1 MALTLAPKGRRVA
14 VIGDMLELGESAG
27 ALHRDSG
34 RALAGRV
41 DAVVGVGPLASA
53 RTAAWIRDN
62 VPGVHIPDAII
73 NRLLGADSQKEEG
86 VKICVEMIQRIREI
100 DGVHGVHVMAYRQE
114 ERVPDI
120 INASGVL
127 DGRSPW
133 FPPAG
138 Q

>member
-1 MALTLAPKGRRVA
+1 MTSALPNDVL
-14 VIGDMLELGESAG
+14 SW
-27 ALHRDSG
+27 S
-34 RALAGRV
+34 
-41 DAVVGVGPLASA
+41 ASA

-73 NRLLGADSQKEEG
+73 KRLLGADSQKEEG

-114 ERVPDI
+114 DRVPDI

>member
-1 MALTLAPKGRRVA
+1 MQQVCDLGLTERCFILV
-14 VIGDMLELGESAG
+14 S
-27 ALHRDSG
+27 
-34 RALAGRV
+34 
-41 DAVVGVGPLASA
+41 VGPLASA

-73 NRLLGADSQKEEG
+73 KRLLGADSQKEEG

-100 DGVHGVHVMAYRQE
+100 DGVHGIHVMAYRQE

-120 INASGVL
+120 INASGVR